1 MDKHFTFDEKKLI
14 FFMSFL
20 NFFTTPYYLFIKAI
34 KIMFELILSMY
45 YGQMFIGFICGAGI
59 ALCANYLLRNNK
71 SEKTM
76 KNV

>member
-1 MDKHFTFDEKKLI
+1 ML
-14 FFMSFL
+14 
-20 NFFTTPYYLFIKAI
+20 
-34 KIMFELILSMY
+34 ELILSMY
-45 YGQMFIGFICGAGI
+45 YGQMFIGFVCGAGI